1 MVGHFICIFHFTEKQ
16 TRVSAGAVPRRTRSP
31 RVQQRAGAGSRAAAP
46 GGQAEALPLFP
57 HRPGREL
64 RGRPHATDTRGT
76 GGPGRQSAPSPGPG
90 AGSGP
95 PRAAAGEGRDRQHAR
110 GCPAAGSTVAPDV
123 AAALTAAPLTATA
136 PTAAAPTA
144 APRLPLPPP
153 WARTPSSSS
162 LPPGPPSVRG
172 GAAGFLPGLGRA
184 AGAPPP
190 LPGVPRAGAELS
202 PSVSAQAPSTAACR
216 RCRHTSWGR
225 PPSGRCCGGPGCA
238 PRRCRRWS
246 WARSSPQVRRCLPTA
261 TSPSGPIGTAQVS
274 RFRALFLAVG
284 NVVPWQRLEGHPGR
298 CSVLIAG
305 VLEKMCWGESLFNG
319 FLFVYLV
326 GWLVSISKLANSV
339 LVKVSFFSLLQHPF
353 SPCLCRLS

>member
-1 MVGHFICIFHFTEKQ
+1 MTVVVCLSWFVFCLFVFSVHIDLIKFYHVINKLPISDNIMVGHFICIFHFTEKQ

-153 WARTPSSSS
+153 
-162 LPPGPPSVRG
+162 
-172 GAAGFLPGLGRA
+172 
-184 AGAPPP
+184 
-190 LPGVPRAGAELS
+190 
-202 PSVSAQAPSTAACR
+202 
-216 RCRHTSWGR
+216 
-225 PPSGRCCGGPGCA
+225 
-238 PRRCRRWS
+238 
-246 WARSSPQVRRCLPTA
+246 
-261 TSPSGPIGTAQVS
+261 
-274 RFRALFLAVG
+274 
-284 NVVPWQRLEGHPGR
+284 
-298 CSVLIAG
+298 
-305 VLEKMCWGESLFNG
+305 
-319 FLFVYLV
+319 
-326 GWLVSISKLANSV
+326 
-339 LVKVSFFSLLQHPF
+339 
-353 SPCLCRLS
+353 